1 MALMVMISSKK
12 NLQPWNTYSGG
23 EFLVLWLIVVLVP
36 IVVVFFVWLG
46 SANVSLTQ
54 QLFCYDH
61 DQQQTT
67 LVTSKHTQGDG
78 CMVFWLIVVSVAIV
92 VVLCVVWAL
101 ETRDV

>member
-1 MALMVMISSKK
+1 MIMAI
-12 NLQPWNTYSGG
+12 NG
-23 EFLVLWLIVVLVP
+23 
-36 IVVVFFVWLG
+36 
-46 SANVSLTQ
+46 
-54 QLFCYDH
+54 H